1 MENKV
6 RIHFWGVRGSLP
18 SPGPDTVRYGGNTTC
33 VSIHGAYEDG
43 GTWTVMLDAG
53 TGARLLGK
61 ELVDNQDD
69 IYFFLTHTHWDHI
82 QGFPFFAPL
91 YQDDRQIFLSSVE
104 NRQGLFTQLL
114 EQMDGTHFPLT
125 HNQITSRL
133 SSLTVDEV
141 TRRARAGYMVDR
153 IRVNHPGE
161 TFGFRLFLQQASLV
175 FIPDN
180 ELNPRDG
187 EHARFED
194 FVHFCSEADI
204 LIHDAQY
211 LAPEYA
217 EKKGWGH
224 SNLADVLELAVEAR
238 VKKLVLFHHDPDRT
252 DRDLDAIHVMAKK
265 WLSEKKSAVEVL
277 VAYEG
282 MEIVLDTIKEDS

>member
-1 MENKV
+1 
-6 RIHFWGVRGSLP
+6 
-18 SPGPDTVRYGGNTTC
+18 
-33 VSIHGAYEDG
+33 
-43 GTWTVMLDAG
+43 MLDAG

-61 ELVDNQDD
+61 ELVDNNDD

-91 YQDDRQIFLSSVE
+91 YQDNRQIFLSSVE
-104 NRQGLFTQLL
+104 NRQGLFAQLL

-125 HNQITSRL
+125 QNQITSRL

-180 ELNPRDG
+180 ELSPREG
-187 EHARFED
+187 EHAHFDD
-194 FVHFCSEADI
+194 FVSFCSGADV

-211 LAPEYA
+211 LPGEYE
-217 EKKGWGH
+217 EKRGWGH
-224 SNLADVLELAVEAR
+224 STLDDVLELAVEAR

-252 DRDLDAIHVMAKK
+252 DRDLDAIHVIARN
-265 WLSEKKSAVEVL
+265 WLKENKSPVEVL

-282 MEIVLDTIKEDS
+282 MEIILDTIKGDS